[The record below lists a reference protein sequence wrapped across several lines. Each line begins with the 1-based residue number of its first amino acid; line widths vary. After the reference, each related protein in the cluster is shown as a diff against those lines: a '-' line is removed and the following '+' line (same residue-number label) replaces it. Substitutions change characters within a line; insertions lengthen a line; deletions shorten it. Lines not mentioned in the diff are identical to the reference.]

1 MKTLTNLKT
10 VAKPTF
16 LLVILSITLFGCL
29 KKLDE
34 VPQASISGLSLI
46 HASPTV
52 EKFDIYLNQTKVNST
67 DFSFT
72 NKIDYVNAYSGNR
85 QVSLANKNAS
95 GFRKSESFTLK
106 PQAAYSLF
114 VIGKIDDIGFLFL
127 NDTLTNPPVGKAKI
141 RFVNL
146 SPDAGALNLA
156 IDGATADL
164 VIDKLFKESS
174 TFKIVDKAERVTF
187 NIKNK
192 TTGAIET
199 TLTNV
204 KIEDGKIY
212 TLWVKGLKAVND
224 DFKLGASIYTHK

>member
-16 LLVILSITLFGCL
+16 ILLILSITLFGCL
-29 KKLDE
+29 KKLDD

-52 EKFDIYLNQTKVNST
+52 EKFDIYLNQTKVNQT
-67 DFSFT
+67 DFAFT

-95 GFRKSESFTLK
+95 GFRKSENFTLK
-106 PQAAYSLF
+106 PNIAYSLF
-114 VIGKIDDIGFLFL
+114 VIDKLDNIGFLFL
-127 NDTLTNPPVGKAKI
+127 TDTLTNPPVGKAKI

-164 VIDKLFKESS
+164 VTDKLFKESS
-174 TFKIVDKAERVTF
+174 IFKTIDKAERVTF

-199 TLTNV
+199 TLANV
-204 KIEDGKIY
+204 KIEEGKIY
-212 TLWVKGLKAVND
+212 TLWVKGLKVATD
-224 DFKLGASIYTHK
+224 DYKIGATIYTHK